1 MVSFDAIRFDL
12 RAIRFGFD
20 AVRFCFGKIQT
31 GVNSAKHPFFAV
43 FYPKSI
49 ICRLMVCFSK
59 N

>member
-12 RAIRFGFD
+12 RAIRFDFG
-20 AVRFCFGKIQT
+20 AIRFCFGKIQT
-31 GVNSAKHPFFAV
+31 GVNSAKYPFFAV

-49 ICRLMVCFSK
+49 ICKLMVCFSK